1 MRANKSLLRGC
12 TLVASA
18 LLNIY
23 GVSAQESEAAS
34 LWKPTYSVL
43 LQSEQHF
50 SEDNKLAN
58 RLSGMSYLDA
68 KISNHYLTAGIR
80 AEYMPHPL
88 PGLDAT
94 AGKGISHLY
103 LRGRYKMFDVTLGD
117 LYQQFGSGLLLRT
130 YEDRPLGIDNAI
142 RGGRLIFSPLE
153 GLRLVALGGQ
163 QRNHFDRGAR
173 VFTDERGYIWGTDL
187 QMELQSWLNPLADRD
202 IRLELGGSFVS
213 KYEGEGQ
220 DIVKH
225 PNDNNLKLKFPTQ
238 VPGWALRSTF
248 QRGSLELYGEYGYK
262 WSDPRKLNGY
272 TFREGSVAMFTATY
286 STKKLS
292 GMIGLRRSE
301 NFEFRSDRTAELTDL
316 HINHLLPFTQP
327 QTYTLA
333 ALRPYATQPMGEW
346 ALQGELSYNIARGTA
361 LGGKYGTKIKLT
373 ASYISGLKTNPNSP
387 ADAATIGGDGVQ
399 TNFWGWGDKYFH
411 DFGIDI
417 SRKVSKSYSFNFS
430 YLNQYYD
437 EHFIENHGEQGG
449 IRSHIFI
456 YDGKHKISRSLG
468 LRTELQYLHTKQ
480 AEGDWLYGMAEF
492 SIGKHLIVSVSDQYN
507 AGETKEHYPMLAVA
521 GTYAAH
527 RLQLS
532 YGRTRAG
539 INCSAGVCRYMPETK
554 GLYLSL
560 NLAF

>member
-1 MRANKSLLRGC
+1 M
-12 TLVASA
+12 ASA
-18 LLNIY
+18 LLSIY
-23 GVSAQESEAAS
+23 GVSAQESEGAS

-117 LYQQFGSGLLLRT
+117 LYQQFGSGLLLRA

-142 RGGRLIFSPLE
+142 RGGRLIFSPVE

-173 VFTDERGYIWGTDL
+173 VFTNERGYIWGTDL
-187 QMELQSWLNPLADRD
+187 QMELQSWLTPLADRD
-202 IRLELGGSFVS
+202 IRFELGGSFVS
-213 KYEGEGQ
+213 KYEDEGQ
-220 DIVKH
+220 RPILN
-225 PNDNNLKLKFPTQ
+225 PNDSKLKLKLPTPI
-238 VPGWALRSTF
+238 PGWALRSTL
-248 QRGSLELYGEYGYK
+248 QRGPWELYGEYGYK
-262 WSDPRKLNGY
+262 WSDPNETNNY
-272 TFREGSVAMFTATY
+272 TFRAGSVAMLTATY
-286 STKKLS
+286 STNRIS
-292 GMIGLRRSE
+292 GMIGARRSE
-301 NFEFRSDRTAELTDL
+301 GFDFRSARTAKDTDL
-316 HINHLLPFTQP
+316 RINHLLPFTQP

-333 ALRPYATQPMGEW
+333 ALRPYATQAMGEW

-361 LGGKYGTKIKLT
+361 LGGKYGTKVKLT
-373 ASYISGLKTNPNSP
+373 ASYISGLKAKADSP
-387 ADAATIGGDGVQ
+387 AEAAAIGGDGVQ
-399 TNFWGWGDKYFH
+399 TSFWGWGEKYFH

-417 SRKVSKSYSFNFS
+417 SRKVSKSYSFNIS

-437 EHFIENHGEQGG
+437 QNILEGHVEGEHGV
-449 IRSHIFI
+449 RSHIFI

-468 LRTELQYLHTKQ
+468 LRTELQYLHSKQ
-480 AEGDWLYGMAEF
+480 ADGDWLYGMAEF

-521 GTYAAH
+521 GTYSSH